1 MHLRP
6 SLRLFL
12 PCLAAIAL
20 PAGLLSAKSADRPVV
35 VVTSVTKLGE
45 HLTPVTPE
53 SPVSYQIMT
62 RGFIEMGNAIAGEKV
77 PDRDLFLQR
86 VLATL
91 RQRGFEP
98 AEEGRTPTVALG
110 ITWGTLRG
118 RREAVG
124 TYLTAPPLP
133 LMWRPS
139 PDSSAYATTGS
150 QMINDGTRSILAAIN
165 QDVAA
170 KIRGMTEEDIY
181 FLTVSAY
188 DWKSAF
194 AGRQVL
200 LWQTRIATPSR
211 RTSATEALSLCLR
224 VGLPLLGH
232 ATTEPQ
238 WISASPAEEDAVLP
252 RPATAEYDLTRLV
265 AHDFTEAGR

>member
-1 MHLRP
+1 MNLRQP
-6 SLRLFL
+6 LRLLL

-20 PAGLLSAKSADRPVV
+20 PAGLLSAKAADRPVV
-35 VVTSVTKLGE
+35 VVSAVTKLGE
-45 HLTPVTPE
+45 HLDPVTPE
-53 SPVSYQIMT
+53 SPVAYQVMT

-91 RQRGFEP
+91 RQRGFKP
-98 AEEGRTPTVALG
+98 AEEGRTPAVALG

-165 QDVAA
+165 QGVAA
-170 KIRGMTEEDIY
+170 RIRGMTEEDVY
-181 FLTVSAY
+181 FLTISAY

-200 LWQTRIATPSR
+200 LWQTRIATPAR
-211 RTSATEALSLCLR
+211 RTSAIEALTLCLR
-224 VGLPLLGH
+224 TGLPLLGQ
-232 ATTEPQ
+232 ALAEPQ
-238 WISASPAEEDAVLP
+238 WLTATNVAADATLPPTPAPEF
-252 RPATAEYDLTRLV
+252 DLTRLV
-265 AHDFTEAGR
+265 VHDFTVAGK